1 MEKYFELIT
10 ILIYVK
16 STYATHATSTFPI
29 MHVVPSPPPLPPKFC
44 ITFVFHFSWALE
56 PSQEKLKTMLM
67 QSWEAWEIR
76 CIMGNVEV

>member
-1 MEKYFELIT
+1 MLKAHMLHMP
-10 ILIYVK
+10 LP
-16 STYATHATSTFPI
+16 HFPKCTL
-29 MHVVPSPPPLPPKFC
+29 SPPPPSQKKFC

-67 QSWEAWEIR
+67 QSWGGWEIR